1 MSARL
6 TRPLVGGLALLA
18 VALILAL
25 DLQASGAPDLFTA
38 PAPFALGS
46 GEAPGGAHCSGS

>member
-6 TRPLVGGLALLA
+6 SRPLVGVLALLTL
-18 VALILAL
+18 ALILAL
-25 DLQASGAPDLFTA
+25 DLHASGAPDLFSA
-38 PAPFALGS
+38 PPPFALGS

>member
-6 TRPLVGGLALLA
+6 SRPLVGMLALLTL
-18 VALILAL
+18 ALILAL
-25 DLQASGAPDLFTA
+25 DLHASGAPDLFSA